1 MTSEDT
7 GAYGIDKGQTIV
19 DLLKVVSECV
29 SGDGGDGSMIRLGM
43 TNPPYILQHLD
54 AIATFLRQP
63 NVFSFIHI
71 PVQSGSD
78 HVLKAMQRQYTVEN
92 FVTIVD
98 ALLEA
103 VPGLTIATDIIV
115 GFGEADKRGS

>member
-54 AIATFLRQP
+54 AIATFCDNPMYSVLSTFQ
-63 NVFSFIHI
+63 SS
-71 PVQSGSD
+71 PV
-78 HVLKAMQRQYTVEN
+78 VIMC
-92 FVTIVD
+92 
-98 ALLEA
+98 
-103 VPGLTIATDIIV
+103 
-115 GFGEADKRGS
+115 